1 LLLLVS
7 GCASTRLYSGKPPG
21 ATATGYDA
29 RWHSALLLG
38 AVPVHDEYHLEE
50 LCKRGWSELRLEPD
64 AFTFLASLGTL
75 FIYTPSRLTVVCAAE
90 PGSGRPT
97 LREYPAPGTR
107 R

>member
-1 LLLLVS
+1 MLQAAVDAEQ
-7 GCASTRLYSGKPPG
+7 GDGASILKPVE
-21 ATATGYDA
+21 
-29 RWHSALLLG
+29 RQ
-38 AVPVHDEYHLEE
+38 
-50 LCKRGWSELRLEPD
+50 LRLEPD